1 MDASS
6 ASHLELERLATK
18 RAAIVGVVSG
28 TAYGVLT
35 RFVAEFKAF
44 GNSFVVMSLAF
55 LFLVPLV
62 LGALTVRGLPNPSW
76 RYRIFTP
83 WIPTFLVVIAAVAIG
98 WEGSICVA
106 MALPVLLVFSSV
118 GGVLGGTQLAQRAG
132 VRPLLIAMPFIV
144 GPFERRIDAPTVVVE
159 TSTDITIA
167 APPDVIWPLVT
178 SVDSIRPSEQRPA
191 LFTRLGFPRPI
202 SATINQAGVGGVRV
216 ARFERGLEFT
226 ETVTLWE
233 DRHRLSFTI
242 EPNTAAIPATTLDPH
257 VTIGGPFFDVLTG
270 TYELYPL
277 KGGSSTLLRLRS
289 QHRLSTRFNLYAG
302 WWADHIMRSIQENIL
317 AVHKAR
323 AEAKVRLQR
332 G

>member
-6 ASHLELERLATK
+6 ESRSELERLVIRK
-18 RAAIVGVVSG
+18 AALVGVLSG
-28 TAYGVLT
+28 TAYGIVA
-35 RFVAEFKAF
+35 RFVAEFNALGNAF
-44 GNSFVVMSLAF
+44 AVMSVAF

-62 LGALTVRGLPNPSW
+62 LGALTVRGLPDPSW
-76 RYRIFTP
+76 GYRIFTP
-83 WIPTFLVVIAAVAIG
+83 WIPTFLVVIAAVAVG

-118 GGVLGGTQLAQRAG
+118 GGILGATHAAQRPG
-132 VRPLLIAMPFIV
+132 VRPLLVALPFIV

-191 LFTRLGFPRPI
+191 LFIRLGFPRPI
-202 SATINQAGVGGVRV
+202 SAKIDRAGVGGIRV

-226 ETVTLWE
+226 ETVTAWE

-277 KGGSSTLLRLRS
+277 TAGSTRLRLRS

-317 AVHKAR
+317 EVHKAR
-323 AEAKVRLQR
+323 AEAKVHLQGVR
-332 G
+332 